1 MRGMARDGKLRADM
15 TASFAR
21 IALGLVAATLIT
33 ACAEGGGAS
42 PTPEATRT
50 GAVTP
55 PATGSPDQEPADTEA
70 PMPEPMGL
78 EIDGLAEVIAT
89 DPLVVRSEP
98 RVADDSEIYEN
109 TLAEGDRLFV
119 TDGPIFESG
128 YEWYQVAPVQ
138 RPGTTVDEQLP
149 FGYVAA
155 ASREGEPW
163 VRALEVDCPTSP
175 TLGDVLALEREE
187 RLHCFGDDELTLTGD
202 SQGCGIQDPQTIEPS
217 WFQNPACN
225 LGPADALFHVR
236 FPPEVDPGPMMS
248 GGMVEVTGHFD
259 DPRSDDCT
267 WVGGP
272 AVGPEPPPDHVILM
286 CRLEFVVSSIA
297 SAS

>member
-1 MRGMARDGKLRADM
+1 MTTALSARTTLCLVVLL
-15 TASFAR
+15 
-21 IALGLVAATLIT
+21 ILG

-50 GAVTP
+50 ET
-55 PATGSPDQEPADTEA
+55 ATATASPEPEPADTESPA
-70 PMPEPMGL
+70 PEPEGTAAATPEAIGL
-78 EIDGLAEVIAT
+78 EIDSIAEVIAT
-89 DPLVVRSEP
+89 DPVVVRSEP
-98 RVADDSEIYEN
+98 RIADDSEIYEN

-138 RPGTTVDEQLP
+138 RPDSTFEEALP

-163 VRALEVDCPTSP
+163 VRALSVTCPDPP
-175 TLGDVLALEREE
+175 TLTDLIGLDPAV
-187 RLHCFGDDELTLTGD
+187 RLHCYGDDVLTFTGE
-202 SQGCGIQDPQTIEPS
+202 SSGCGIQDPATIEPS
-217 WFQNPACN
+217 WFQNPIC
-225 LGPADALFHVR
+225 LFGPSPSLAVR
-236 FPPEVDPGPMMS
+236 IPPEVTYPGPNS
-248 GGMVEVTGHFD
+248 GTFEVTGHFD
-259 DPRSDDCT
+259 DPRAQECVWINDNPDI
-267 WVGGP
+267 
-272 AVGPEPPPDHVILM
+272 PEPPPDHVILM